1 MIING
6 NDLIEIQRSII
17 MRWIMRKSRKK
28 KQNSFE
34 FSKLIYLINLGF
46 VAVVTGL
53 SFLCVVK
60 SGVWG
65 ISDLSPITIICT
77 RAFTELGLHTAGY
90 IHKAKGEN
98 VLKISRQITEEDI
111 SKIKV
116 ANAIINNSDV
126 ADEYPQG

>member
-1 MIING
+1 MK
-6 NDLIEIQRSII
+6 
-17 MRWIMRKSRKK
+17 KSRKK

-65 ISDLSPITIICT
+65 ISDLSPITIIST
-77 RAFTELGLHTAGY
+77 SAFTELGLHTAGY
-90 IHKAKGEN
+90 IHKAKCEN
-98 VLKISRQITEEDI
+98 VLKISRQIKEEDI
-111 SKIKV
+111 TKIKV
-116 ANAIINNSDV
+116 ANSIVNNNDV
-126 ADEYPQG
+126 NDEYPQG

>member
-1 MIING
+1 MK
-6 NDLIEIQRSII
+6 
-17 MRWIMRKSRKK
+17 KSRKK

-46 VAVVTGL
+46 VAIVTGL

-65 ISDLSPITIICT
+65 ITDLSPITVICT
-77 RAFTELGLHTAGY
+77 SAFTELGLHTAGY
-90 IHKAKGEN
+90 IHKAKCEN
-98 VLKISRQITEEDI
+98 VLKISKQIKEEDI

-116 ANAIINNSDV
+116 ANAIMNNNDV
-126 ADEYPQG
+126 NDEYPQG

>member
-1 MIING
+1 MK
-6 NDLIEIQRSII
+6 
-17 MRWIMRKSRKK
+17 KSRKK

-60 SGVWG
+60 SGEWG
-65 ISDLSPITIICT
+65 ISDLTPITVICT
-77 RAFTELGLHTAGY
+77 SAYTELGLHTAGY
-90 IHKAKGEN
+90 IHKAKCEN
-98 VLKISRQITEEDI
+98 VLKISRQIKEEDI

>member
-1 MIING
+1 M
-6 NDLIEIQRSII
+6 
-17 MRWIMRKSRKK
+17 SRPKKK

-65 ISDLSPITIICT
+65 ISDLSPITVICT
-77 RAFTELGLHTAGY
+77 SAYTELGLHTAGY
-90 IHKAKGEN
+90 IHKAKCEN
-98 VLKISRQITEEDI
+98 VLKISRQIKEEDI

-116 ANAIINNSDV
+116 ANAIINNSEV
-126 ADEYPQG
+126 VDEYPQG

>member
-1 MIING
+1 MT
-6 NDLIEIQRSII
+6 
-17 MRWIMRKSRKK
+17 RKSRKK

-65 ISDLSPITIICT
+65 ISDLTPITIICT
-77 RAFTELGLHTAGY
+77 SAYTELGLHTAGY
-90 IHKAKGEN
+90 IHKAKCEN
-98 VLKISRQITEEDI
+98 VLKISKQIKEEDI

-116 ANAIINNSDV
+116 ANAVVNNSEV
-126 ADEYPQG
+126 VDEYPQG

>member
-1 MIING
+1 MK
-6 NDLIEIQRSII
+6 
-17 MRWIMRKSRKK
+17 KSRKK

-46 VAVVTGL
+46 VAIVTGL

-65 ISDLSPITIICT
+65 ISDLTPITIICT
-77 RAFTELGLHTAGY
+77 SAYTELGLHTAGY
-90 IHKAKGEN
+90 IHKAKCEN
-98 VLKISRQITEEDI
+98 VLKISRQIKEEDI

-116 ANAIINNSDV
+116 ANAIINNSEV
-126 ADEYPQG
+126 VDEYPQG

>member
-1 MIING
+1 
-6 NDLIEIQRSII
+6 
-17 MRWIMRKSRKK
+17 MRKSRKK

-60 SGVWG
+60 SGEWG
-65 ISDLSPITIICT
+65 IIDLSPITIICT
-77 RAFTELGLHTAGY
+77 SAYTELGLHTAGY
-90 IHKAKGEN
+90 IHKAKCEN
-98 VLKISRQITEEDI
+98 VLKISRQIKEEDI

-116 ANAIINNSDV
+116 ANAIINNSEV
-126 ADEYPQG
+126 VDEYPQG

>member
-1 MIING
+1 MK
-6 NDLIEIQRSII
+6 
-17 MRWIMRKSRKK
+17 KSRKK

-60 SGVWG
+60 SGEWN
-65 ISDLSPITIICT
+65 IIDLSPISIVLTS
-77 RAFTELGLHTAGY
+77 AFAELGLHTAGY
-90 IHKAKGEN
+90 IHKAKCEN
-98 VLKISRQITEEDI
+98 VLKISKQIKEEDI
-111 SKIKV
+111 TKIKV
-116 ANAIINNSDV
+116 ANAIINNSEV